1 MTNRSPTVEEI
12 LTETL
17 GTKLQRTSLQKLRE
31 QRLYWLSALPEDS
44 PSIIRL
50 RWPRE
55 PAPTSVIPA
64 VPHYP
69 GWADSLLNSPS
80 QRPGLIAPILEVGI
94 LHLHLLFE
102 GFNVPIEQLSVLAAK
117 GGTFAK
123 YVPEDMDSISAEGSR
138 HNRELKYLMHQ
149 HAADVLLGGSPW
161 DIEDFV
167 DHLANTYGPGNPAPK
182 KLQYLWPVVAQMTNL
197 AQRRLLEEYAVCLT
211 HRWGLNASV
220 WALRNLRSSPATTF
234 PYQFQLSHSQ
244 RTLHEQA

>member
-1 MTNRSPTVEEI
+1 MVNHSPTVEEI
-12 LTETL
+12 LTQTL
-17 GTKLQRTSLQKLRE
+17 GTRLLRTSLKGLEQ

-44 PSIIRL
+44 PPIYRL

-55 PAPTSVIPA
+55 PAPISAIPT

-69 GWADSLLNSPS
+69 RWADSLPSSPS
-80 QRPGLIAPILEVGI
+80 QRPGLIAPILEVGM

-102 GFNVPIEQLSVLAAK
+102 GFKIPIEQLSILAAK

-149 HAADVLLGGSPW
+149 HTADVLLGGSPW
-161 DIEDFV
+161 AIEDFV
-167 DHLANTYGPGNPAPK
+167 DYLANTYGPGNLTPK
-182 KLQYLWPVVAQMTNL
+182 KHERIWPVVAQMPNL
-197 AQRRLLEEYAVCLT
+197 AQRRLLEEYAICLT
-211 HRWGLNASV
+211 HQWGLNASV

-234 PYQFQLSHSQ
+234 PYQFPLSHSQ